1 MDRKLLEVAE
11 TLLAEDGWAAVN
23 LDRIAALAGVS
34 RATVWRHGLTRA
46 SVERELRR
54 RLADDCR
61 DLLWQALAAPGDAA
75 TRLRACL
82 EALCELADRHLA
94 LLAHSDLFLHEAEVH
109 KDGEQVNMLQPLVQ
123 LLHDGRGDGSVV
135 DVGDPWPYAA
145 MLCSA
150 VVLPYVHL
158 RAHHSQWGWTPER
171 TRRYVLGLVADGYL
185 PRTL

>member
-11 TLLAEDGWAAVN
+11 ALLAENGWAAVN
-23 LDRIAALAGVS
+23 LDRIAESAGVS
-34 RATVWRHGLTRA
+34 RATVWRHGLTRT

-61 DLLWQALAAPGDAA
+61 DLLWPALEAPGDAA

-94 LLAHSDLFLHEAEVH
+94 LLAHSDQFLHEAELL
-109 KDGEQVNMLQPLVQ
+109 KDGEPVNMLDPIVS
-123 LLHDGRGDGSVV
+123 LLEAGVRDGSIA
-135 DVGDPWPYAA
+135 DVGEPWPYAA
-145 MLCSA
+145 MLSSA

-158 RAHHSQWGWTPER
+158 RAHHAEWGWTPER
-171 TRRYVLGLVADGYL
+171 TRRYVLGLAADGYL
-185 PRTL
+185 PRES

>member
-11 TLLAEDGWAAVN
+11 TLLAKDGWAAVN
-23 LDRIAALAGVS
+23 LDRIAASAGVS
-34 RATVWRHGLTRA
+34 RATVWRHGLTRT

-61 DLLWQALAAPGDAA
+61 DLLWPVLTQPGDAA
-75 TRLRACL
+75 TRLHACL

-94 LLAHSDLFLHEAEVH
+94 LLSHSDQFLHEAELT
-109 KDGEQVNMLQPLVQ
+109 KDGEPVNMLEPIVQ
-123 LLHDGRGDGSVV
+123 LLNEGRRDGSVA

-145 MLCSA
+145 MLSSA

-158 RAHHSQWGWTPER
+158 RAHHSEWGWTPER
-171 TRRYVLGLVADGYL
+171 TRRYVLGLAANGYA
-185 PRTL
+185 PR